1 MNDREE
7 ALLHCQLLRM
17 ARGEEEALEALYHT
31 LAPWVFAL
39 IHRILKNPEVAKE
52 VLQDTFLRVYQQAWR
67 YDPKRGKPTTFVYA
81 IARNLA
87 LSRLRGERR
96 QPLKDPTLDP
106 HDPEGDRETTWGTER
121 EDREDRV
128 RVVQAL
134 EDLPPQ
140 ERLLLEEA
148 FYLGLTHRE
157 LAERHG
163 LPLGTVKARIRRAL
177 AKLRGKLGEA

>member
-17 ARGEEEALEALYHT
+17 ARGEEEALEALYQT

-106 HDPEGDRETTWGTER
+106 HDPEGDREATWGTER

-134 EDLPPQ
+134 EDLSPQ